1 MLARLSFKSLFI
13 LFAAT
18 AIFATACDN
27 SSSEEEEEIEPAGFV
42 IKQGATNLVSQFGG
56 TVTGSITIGVQDT
69 PELIVVFLDEDQN
82 EFVPHVDEHGVEIN
96 VTAGASLANITYG
109 TATDATGYPFTITP
123 SATGTVNFTVN
134 LLHEGATEFVSQS
147 VTLTIN

>member
-18 AIFATACDN
+18 AFFATACDN
-27 SSSEEEEEIEPAGFV
+27 STSSEEEEIEPEGFV
-42 IKQGATNLVSQFGG
+42 IKQGTTNLVTQFGG
-56 TVTGSITIGVQDT
+56 TLTGSLTIGTQDS
-69 PELIVVFLDEDQN
+69 PELVVVYLDEN
-82 EFVPHVDEHGVEIN
+82 ETEYVPHVDEHGMEIAITSGQSLVN
-96 VTAGASLANITYG
+96 VTYG
-109 TATDATGYPFTITP
+109 TATDETGYPFTLTP
-123 SATGTVNFTVN
+123 TGTGTVTFTVN